1 MINKVRHV
9 WTASLLTLA
18 AFTALG
24 ACSSQEPKNAQS
36 VGPNLETILAEGP
49 ADFLADYHL
58 FADDAAH
65 VPAAR
70 VEKYELTNPL
80 FSDYALKER
89 FVFIPEGEVATYHD
103 TRALDFPVGTVL
115 AKTFSYAP
123 DLRTPEV
130 DTYKIETRVLIH
142 KASGW
147 VAYPY
152 IWNEAQNEA
161 RYAPVGGRREVSFID
176 PSGTDMSF
184 TYGVPNANQCKTCH
198 QSGHAIKPIGPKGRN
213 LNTVLENGKPQLDDW
228 VAKGMLHELPSEVS
242 SVAAIEDLAAPLND
256 RARAYLDINCAHCHK
271 PDGSASN
278 SGLFLDY
285 SQKEP
290 VRFGINK
297 HPTAAGRGA
306 GNLKVVIDPGSP
318 ATSILYYRMAN
329 NEAGIAMPELGR
341 SVTHKEGVDL
351 IEQWINSLPKQ

>member
-1 MINKVRHV
+1 M
-9 WTASLLTLA
+9 ASI
-18 AFTALG
+18 FILG
-24 ACSSQEPKNAQS
+24 ACSSREPKTAEMT
-36 VGPNLETILAEGP
+36 GPNLETILAEGP
-49 ADFLADYHL
+49 AEFLGDYHL
-58 FADDAAH
+58 FTDDAAH
-65 VPAAR
+65 VPTPR

-89 FVFIPEGEVATYHD
+89 FVYIPQGEAATYRD
-103 TRALDFPVGTVL
+103 IRALDFPVGTVL

-130 DTYKIETRVLIH
+130 DSYKIETRVLIH

-152 IWNEAQNEA
+152 IWNAAQNEA

-176 PSGTDMSF
+176 PSGTDLSF

-198 QSGHAIKPIGPKGRN
+198 QSGHAIEPIGPKGRN
-213 LNTVLENGKPQLDDW
+213 LNNVLENGNPQLDDW
-228 VAKGMLHELPSEVS
+228 IEKGILQPIHGETSA
-242 SVAAIEDLAAPLND
+242 VAALEDLNAPLND

-306 GNLKVVIDPGSP
+306 GNLNVVIDPGSP
-318 ATSILYYRMAN
+318 ETSILYYRMSH

-351 IEQWINSLPKQ
+351 IEQWIRSLSQE